1 MEKKVE
7 NEHLWNPL
15 KPNVPG
21 YMEILDKVFE
31 GKLPVETCFYLGE
44 KVLVQQLTANIRYII
59 ALFI

>member
-1 MEKKVE
+1 M
-7 NEHLWNPL
+7 

-21 YMEILDKVFE
+21 YMEILGKVFE